1 MTDTPD
7 LLEIRGLSKTFSQPR
22 GLGDAMLGQPARAL
36 QAVRDVSFRLAPGE
50 TLGVV
55 GESGCGKST
64 LGRCIAGLHAPSR
77 GEIFWQGRPLASLGG
92 RQARSRHIQMIFQ
105 DPYASLNP
113 RMTVRQT
120 LEEVLR
126 VHGLGDGAERHGRV
140 EELLATVG
148 LAARL
153 KDRLPHA
160 LSGGPAPAGQHRPRA
175 GGPAAAD
182 HRRRAGLRA
191 GCLDPGA
198 DHQSVRGATRAA
210 RHRLH
215 LHRP

>member
-22 GLGDAMLGQPARAL
+22 GLGDVMLGQQARAL

-126 VHGLGDGAERHGRV
+126 VHGLGDGAERQGRV

-148 LAARL
+148 LAGRL
-153 KDRLPHA
+153 NDRLPHA
-160 LSGGPAPAGQHRPRA
+160 LSGGSASGSASP
-175 GGPAAAD
+175 
-182 HRRRAGLRA
+182 
-191 GCLDPGA
+191 
-198 DHQSVRGATRAA
+198 VRWRSGRS
-210 RHRLH
+210 
-215 LHRP
+215 